1 MLKGIENVKGLYHKV
16 KDSSVEARYKA
27 LLKANGVFASV
38 MRYVVLIT
46 IGYIIL
52 YPLFYMVSSSIRTRN
67 SFLDPSIVWITSD
80 VTFEHYKAAT
90 QLLKFGSS
98 LVNTIVFELIAA
110 MIQIVSCSVAAY
122 GLARFEFKEKKL
134 LTFFMF
140 LLILVPSQMMML
152 PIVTTYTKL
161 DLFGI
166 LGLIGDLTG
175 IDIRPNIMNTVWTFY
190 LPALFGV
197 GIRAGIIIYI
207 YIQFFK
213 GLPKELEEAAWIDG
227 AGPIK
232 TYVRIALPSS
242 GVVIMTVTVFS
253 VIWHWNDY
261 YLSNMYLY
269 ADKWPLA
276 VRLDQI
282 TQPEGVMK
290 ALLRVEFGPLN
301 PETIAVVMAAC
312 VMFIIPVL
320 IMYMILQK
328 QFVKSIDRVGIT
340 G

>member
-1 MLKGIENVKGLYHKV
+1 MIKGVENVKKLYHKV
-16 KDSSVEARYKA
+16 KDSSAEARYKA
-27 LLKANGVFASV
+27 LLKANGVFASI

-52 YPLFYMVSSSIRTRN
+52 YPIFYMLSSSIRTRN
-67 SFLDPSIVWITSD
+67 SFFDPSIIWITPD
-80 VTFEHYKAAT
+80 VTFEHYGIAA
-90 QLLKFGSS
+90 QLLKYGQAF
-98 LVNTIVFELIAA
+98 VNTIVFELVAA
-110 MIQIVSCSVAAY
+110 AIQIISCSVAAY
-122 GLARFEFKEKKL
+122 GLARFEFKEKKI

-161 DLFGI
+161 DLLGV
-166 LGLIGDLTG
+166 LGLVADLTG
-175 IDIRPNIMNTVWTFY
+175 VDLRANVLNSVWTFY

-207 YIQFFK
+207 YVQFFK

-232 TYVRIALPSS
+232 TYIRIALPSS

-261 YLSNMYLY
+261 YLANMYLY
-269 ADKWPLA
+269 ADSWPLA
-276 VRLDQI
+276 VKLDRI
-282 TQPEGVMK
+282 TEPEAMQ
-290 ALLRVEFGPLN
+290 ALLRVSFGPSA

-312 VMFIIPVL
+312 VMFIVPVL